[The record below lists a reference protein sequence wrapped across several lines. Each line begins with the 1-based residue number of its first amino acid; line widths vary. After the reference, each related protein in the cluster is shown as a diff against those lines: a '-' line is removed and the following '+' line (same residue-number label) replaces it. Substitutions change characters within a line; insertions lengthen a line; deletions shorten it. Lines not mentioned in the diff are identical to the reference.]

1 MHEDI
6 RANINVTMKTLRKQL
21 VLVGTQDMLLGV
33 VLAVKSDT
41 HSNNYQDPPPPQPTN
56 PKQKPRFMPE
66 WPSLGALGIGGVN
79 AWF

>member
-41 HSNNYQDPPPPQPTN
+41 HSNNYQDPPPPNPPTPN
-56 PKQKPRFMPE
+56 RSRVSCQNGRLSVHWE
-66 WPSLGALGIGGVN
+66 SGA
-79 AWF
+79 

>member
-6 RANINVTMKTLRKQL
+6 RANINVIMKMLRKQ
-21 VLVGTQDMLLGV
+21 LVGTQDMLLGV

-41 HSNNYQDPPPPQPTN
+41 HSNNYQDPPPPPQPTN

-66 WPSLGALGIGGVN
+66 
-79 AWF
+79 

>member
-6 RANINVTMKTLRKQL
+6 RANINVIMKMLRKQ
-21 VLVGTQDMLLGV
+21 LVGTQDMLLGV

-41 HSNNYQDPPPPQPTN
+41 HSNNYQDPPPPPPPQPTN

-66 WPSLGALGIGGVN
+66 
-79 AWF
+79 